1 MSACVCGFTIFLN
14 RCDGEYKA
22 ISYKQKLIHDPTQV
36 TPLVQKWPVLIG
48 IGLGMIIGTINY
60 SIINVS
66 LPTLVAQLQTN
77 FTMIQW
83 VLLSFALTAT
93 TLLLT
98 VARASDMVGKKKV
111 YLWGL
116 GLFTLAS
123 LLCGFSPSVGWL
135 IGFRVLQGVG
145 SVMTQALGLA
155 IITEVIAPEERGMA
169 IGLMGGAISVGL
181 IAGPGVGGLL
191 IGLAGWRWI
200 FWINVPLGL
209 AALWAVMRYVPN
221 TPPVQTGQR
230 FDAVGALILAA
241 TLFCFSLAMTLGQE
255 RGFGDG
261 MILGLLTG
269 SVIGLLVFLA
279 VETVVDQP
287 MMNLG
292 LYKNILFSFNLAMGL
307 LVFITLGGFFVMPFY
322 LELVKGY
329 SPAQVGLLMMV
340 VPALM
345 GLVSVYVGKLSDRLG
360 FRWII
365 FLGLVILVPG
375 FWAVSTLKVETGVLE
390 YIWRMALV
398 GIGFGIFQ
406 TPNNIA
412 IMGAAPRE
420 HLGVASGLLALSRN
434 LGQSTGLPFFGAV
447 FSAFALAKSGL
458 SGKTG
463 ITTAS
468 PEALMRGING
478 AFRLAALIVLIP
490 VVLAAWSWW
499 IDRRQ
504 REQADETLSQSG

>member
-1 MSACVCGFTIFLN
+1 M
-14 RCDGEYKA
+14 
-22 ISYKQKLIHDPTQV
+22 
-36 TPLVQKWPVLIG
+36 G

-60 SIINVS
+60 SIVNVS
-66 LPTLVAQLQTN
+66 LPTLVAQLKTD

-83 VLLSFALTAT
+83 VLLAFALTIT

-98 VARASDMVGKKKV
+98 VGRAGDMMGKKKV

-123 LLCGFSPSVGWL
+123 FLCGLAPNVNWL
-135 IGFRVLQGVG
+135 IGFRVLQGMG

-155 IITEVIAPEERGMA
+155 IITEIIAPEERGMA

-181 IAGPGVGGLL
+181 VAGPGVGGLL

-209 AALWAVMRYVPN
+209 SALCAVMRYVPN

-230 FDAVGALILAA
+230 FDTVGALILAT
-241 TLFCFSLAMTLGQE
+241 TLFCFALAMTLGQE
-255 RGFGDG
+255 RGFGNAL
-261 MILGLLTG
+261 ILGLLIL
-269 SVIGLLVFLA
+269 SIIGLFVFLA
-279 VETVVDQP
+279 VESMVDQP

-292 LYKNILFSFNLAMGL
+292 LYKNILFSFNLAMGF
-307 LVFITLGGFFVMPFY
+307 LVFLTLGGFFVMPFY

-329 SPAQVGLLMMV
+329 SPTQVGLLMMV

-345 GLVSVYVGKLSDRLG
+345 GVVSVYVGKLSDRFG
-360 FRWII
+360 PRWII
-365 FLGLVILVPG
+365 FIGLVILMPG
-375 FWAVSTLKVETGVLE
+375 FWAVSTLKVETNVME

-412 IMGAAPRE
+412 IMGAVPRD

-434 LGQSTGLPFFGAV
+434 LGQSTGLPVFGAV
-447 FSAFALAKSGL
+447 FSSFAFAKGGL
-458 SGKTG
+458 SVKTG

-468 PEALMRGING
+468 PEALVSGING
-478 AFRLAALIVLIP
+478 AFRLAALFLLIP
-490 VVLAAWSWW
+490 VILAAWSWW
-499 IDRRQ
+499 IDQ
-504 REQADETLSQSG
+504 SQVKKDVKTLSSSHG

>member
-1 MSACVCGFTIFLN
+1 MN
-14 RCDGEYKA
+14 
-22 ISYKQKLIHDPTQV
+22 DPNQV
-36 TPLVQKWPVLIG
+36 SPLVQKWPVLIG

-60 SIINVS
+60 SIVNVS
-66 LPTLVAQLQTN
+66 LPTLVAQLQTD

-83 VLLSFALTAT
+83 VLLAFALTIT

-98 VARASDMVGKKKV
+98 VGRAGDMVGKKKV

-123 LLCGFSPSVGWL
+123 FLCGFSPSVGWL

-145 SVMTQALGLA
+145 SVMIQALGLA
-155 IITEVIAPEERGMA
+155 IVTEVIAPEERGMA
-169 IGLMGGAISVGL
+169 IGLMGGAISMGL

-209 AALWAVMRYVPN
+209 AALWVVMRHVPK

-230 FDAVGALILAA
+230 FDAVGALILAT
-241 TLFCFSLAMTLGQE
+241 TLFCFALAMTLGQD
-255 RGFGDG
+255 RGFGDVL
-261 MILGLLTG
+261 ILGLVTM
-269 SVIGLLVFLA
+269 SVIGLLVFLS
-279 VETVVDQP
+279 VEAVVDQP
-287 MMNLG
+287 MMNLR
-292 LYKNILFSFNLAMGL
+292 LYKNLLFSFNLAMGF
-307 LVFITLGGFFVMPFY
+307 LVFVTLGGFFVMPFY

-345 GLVSVYVGKLSDRLG
+345 GLISVYVGNLSDRFG
-360 FRWII
+360 PRWII
-365 FLGLVILVPG
+365 FLGLVILVPAY
-375 FWAVSTLKVETGVLE
+375 WSVSTLKVETSALE

-412 IMGAAPRE
+412 IMEAAPRE
-420 HLGVASGLLALSRN
+420 HLGVASGLLALSRS
-434 LGQSTGLPFFGAV
+434 LGQSTGFPFFGAV
-447 FSAFALAKSGL
+447 FSAFALAKGGL
-458 SGKTG
+458 SGTNA

-468 PEALMRGING
+468 PEALVEGING

-490 VVLAAWSWW
+490 VILAAWSWW
-499 IDRRQ
+499 IDHRQ
-504 REQADETLSQSG
+504 GEKADETLSSSHG

>member
-1 MSACVCGFTIFLN
+1 MRRSACFKKDNGK
-14 RCDGEYKA
+14 E
-22 ISYKQKLIHDPTQV
+22 KLMNVPTKNS
-36 TPLVQKWPVLIG
+36 PLVQKWPVLIG

-60 SIINVS
+60 SIVNVS
-66 LPTLVAQLQTN
+66 LPTLVAQLRTD

-83 VLLSFALTAT
+83 VLLAFALTIN

-98 VARASDMVGKKKV
+98 VGRAGDMVGKKKV

-116 GLFTLAS
+116 GLFTIAS

-135 IGFRVLQGVG
+135 IGFRVLQGMG

-155 IITEVIAPEERGMA
+155 IITEVISPEERGMA
-169 IGLMGGAISVGL
+169 IGLMGGAISMGL

-200 FWINVPLGL
+200 FWVNVPLGL
-209 AALWAVMRYVPN
+209 AALCVILRYVPN

-230 FDAVGALILAA
+230 FDVIGALILAA
-241 TLFCFSLAMTLGQE
+241 TLFCFALAMTLGQD
-255 RGFGDG
+255 RGFGNVL
-261 MILGLLTG
+261 ILGLLTV

-279 VETVVDQP
+279 VEAVVDQP
-287 MMNLG
+287 MMNLR
-292 LYKNILFSFNLAMGL
+292 LFKNVLFSFNLAMGF
-307 LVFITLGGFFVMPFY
+307 LVFVNLGGFFVMPFY

-345 GLVSVYVGKLSDRLG
+345 GLVSVYVGKLSDRFG
-360 FRWII
+360 PRWII

-375 FWAVSTLKVETGVLE
+375 FWAVSTLKVETTVLE
-390 YIWRMALV
+390 YILRMALV

-420 HLGVASGLLALSRN
+420 HLGVASGLLALSRS

-447 FSAFALAKSGL
+447 FSALALAKGGL
-458 SGKTG
+458 SGTIG

-468 PEALMRGING
+468 PEALVRGING
-478 AFRLAALIVLIP
+478 AFRLAALLVLIP
-490 VVLAAWSWW
+490 VILAAWSWW

-504 REQADETLSQSG
+504 GEQAD